1 MSTPLCAVRN
11 AVFTLG
17 FALVLSMGCSKSTS
31 PAASPAATPAAAA
44 TAAPTVIAA
53 KNPFW
58 MMYKAAHDWAP
69 DIEAIRL
76 SQKDLQGYKNSA
88 GDAGLWEAAFAS
100 PSLRQYR
107 LYTYAVADVPPD
119 VFKGVTAGM
128 PMAWGGETRVA
139 EEESGQG
146 ADRSRAGTDREVLRA
161 GLVRAVGNQSWR
173 ILGSGG
179 CHHRQA
185 PGPQIKAAVSA
196 RVPGSPPAALL
207 CPRAERPQVRSPG
220 RIQDFAGTSEGGDI
234 PCGTSPPS
242 IRTLQRP
249 GFGCLSPASLVRR
262 MRVL

>member
-128 PMAWGGETRVA
+128 PMAWGGETRDAMPIDLTLFNVDSDAAFQAASADAA
-139 EEESGQG
+139 EWLKRNPGKELTALELGQTAKFSGPVWYAQWG
-146 ADRSRAGTDREVLRA
+146 TKAGGYSA
-161 GLVRAVGNQSWR
+161 LVDATTGKL
-173 ILGSGG
+173 LG
-179 CHHRQA
+179 H
-185 PGPQIKAAVSA
+185 K
-196 RVPGSPPAALL
+196 
-207 CPRAERPQVRSPG
+207 
-220 RIQDFAGTSEGGDI
+220 
-234 PCGTSPPS
+234 
-242 IRTLQRP
+242 
-249 GFGCLSPASLVRR
+249 
-262 MRVL
+262 